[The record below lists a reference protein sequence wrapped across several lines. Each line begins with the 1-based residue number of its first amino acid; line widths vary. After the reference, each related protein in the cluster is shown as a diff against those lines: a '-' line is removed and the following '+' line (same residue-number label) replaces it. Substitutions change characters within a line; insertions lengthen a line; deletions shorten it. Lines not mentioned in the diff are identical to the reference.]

1 MLLHTLLLLLH
12 TKTDV
17 LKVVHC
23 QRDSIVENQTSVIVR
38 WWESSWQGG
47 GVGGWGLGKQVKDK
61 KGGKSPLYMEYR
73 LKACLVAGMS
83 LMAVLFLAMVPIV

>member
-1 MLLHTLLLLLH
+1 MGLRGGEWW
-12 TKTDV
+12 V
-17 LKVVHC
+17 GG
-23 QRDSIVENQTSVIVR
+23 VEER
-38 WWESSWQGG
+38 G

>member
-1 MLLHTLLLLLH
+1 M
-12 TKTDV
+12 
-17 LKVVHC
+17 
-23 QRDSIVENQTSVIVR
+23 
-38 WWESSWQGG
+38 
-47 GVGGWGLGKQVKDK
+47 GGWGLGKQVKDK